1 MGLRYAHK
9 VPPLNVKKHKSLM
22 ELVVELMLIV
32 ELELI
37 LMVVLMKM
45 CVLSITAHKHNHA
58 SMMQ

>member
-22 ELVVELMLIV
+22 ELVVELMV

-45 CVLSITAHKHNHA
+45 FVLSITAHKKNHA
-58 SMMQ
+58 FMMQ